1 MTQVV
6 KTRPKVSIWMRNVQ
20 LGLFSLP
27 QAASLMIADAAI
39 IADQGAFVGFSVLAW
54 TVVLLKAL
62 GGLLVA
68 AVVKCAHLLLNP
80 ISPTSSLTV
89 TLPPCSAITATVLS
103 PSL

>member
-80 ISPTSSLTV
+80 IRLNLKSLTL
-89 TLPPCSAITATVLS
+89 TLPPCRPPQTPTTS
-103 PSL
+103 